1 MGSVD
6 SKAVKFVLASV
17 PPKPT
22 PAPSWIPSLT
32 SISSIGINFVNS
44 NTDTGGSPIIEYEL

>member
-1 MGSVD
+1 M
-6 SKAVKFVLASV
+6 LASV